1 MSLVYV
7 VTNFIGN
14 ITDMLNTLNK
24 KSLISCDKA
33 ELCLQKFTTKRTM
46 SSLKINKRGGLII
59 G

>member
-1 MSLVYV
+1 VITS
-7 VTNFIGN
+7 FIGN

-33 ELCLQKFTTKRTM
+33 ELCLNKFNKRTM
-46 SSLKINKRGGLII
+46 SSLKLNKDVCINSGGLLI